1 MDFLHLISTGYS
13 WTKLLVAFR
22 MPRLLGSVLKGK
34 ALENS
39 LLNIRRT
46 LSRDWLIDRQLGSNT
61 N

>member
-1 MDFLHLISTGYS
+1 
-13 WTKLLVAFR
+13 